1 MSMTNINIR
10 MDSELKNQFNA
21 FCEDM
26 GMSMTTAF
34 TIFAKKTVREYRI
47 PFEIGSENPNE
58 DTLKAFQ
65 ETDEIL
71 KNSDQYKGYT
81 DVHSMFEELLS

>member
-1 MSMTNINIR
+1 

-71 KNSDQYKGYT
+71 KNSDRYKGYT